1 MIPISAL
8 QSSQA
13 VLSLHSSP
21 CVARTFPA
29 ITSIVK
35 SWPHSVVMFPNLF
48 PVLQHHFFF
57 PNLGGY
63 RRGNQLKP
71 AYFAHI
77 TMKFVARS
85 GICYF
90 KCYFTYLIVD
100 IFYATTLWCWQED
113 CIVSQTMQPIALS
126 LEYFLKPQ
134 KANSTRPFHPSRTS
148 R

>member
-1 MIPISAL
+1 MNLNCADYFNNTHVLQTWLQNFSWHSHRIFTDPANAGQRITKGRHFVNVFRFPCFFSMIPISAF

-85 GICYF
+85 GIC
-90 KCYFTYLIVD
+90 
-100 IFYATTLWCWQED
+100 
-113 CIVSQTMQPIALS
+113 
-126 LEYFLKPQ
+126 
-134 KANSTRPFHPSRTS
+134 
-148 R
+148 